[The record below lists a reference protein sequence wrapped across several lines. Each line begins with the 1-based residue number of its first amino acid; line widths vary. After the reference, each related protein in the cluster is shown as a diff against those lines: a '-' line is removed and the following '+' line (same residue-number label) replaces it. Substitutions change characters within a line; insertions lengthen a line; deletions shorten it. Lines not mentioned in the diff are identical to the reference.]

1 MKPTTK
7 LFTDIAREHLRI
19 ATLETRHSDS
29 LDFHNVSVWGVKN
42 ALAAAYE
49 AGVNACEGIGTEALE
64 QDVPLKMVTALQ
76 MASNYMADDLD
87 ETDETEMCVFNAIR
101 SAIDAA
107 DATNPPPVPAEVQPV
122 VAVTV
127 RGGLIEDLEA
137 TIPVHVIVADWDVPD
152 EDTGKKPTWSV
163 HMLAGGLSGP
173 KAQKLRRLIVND

>member
-1 MKPTTK
+1 MKPTSK

-19 ATLETRHSDS
+19 ATLETRHSDA
-29 LDFHNVSVWGVKN
+29 LDFHDVSVWGVRN

-49 AGVNACEGIGTEALE
+49 AGVNACESIGTEALE
-64 QDVPLKMVTALQ
+64 QDVLRRMLTALQ

-87 ETDETEMCVFNAIR
+87 ETDETEMRVFNAIR
-101 SAIDAA
+101 SALDAA

-137 TIPVHVIVADWDVPD
+137 TIRVHVVVEDWDIPN
-152 EDTGKKPTWSV
+152 EDTGKKPTRSV
-163 HMLAGGLSGP
+163 HTLAGGLSGP
-173 KAQKLRRLIVND
+173 KAQKLRRLIAND